1 MFQHLFMFV
10 SGKDLVLAFTRRSV
24 AALVDE
30 PMGMSAC
37 LKAPP
42 LTAFHASSAD
52 LFTTMCISVSEKMLN
67 LYYVLGRAVS
77 GNTAGGKRE
86 ESGQKAGGKREKILS
101 GPLNIFRC
109 LSGLIWPL
117 EIFSSIMCVKSTK
130 TNMVIKLQNLMLFQ
144 K

>member
-1 MFQHLFMFV
+1 
-10 SGKDLVLAFTRRSV
+10 
-24 AALVDE
+24 
-30 PMGMSAC
+30 
-37 LKAPP
+37 
-42 LTAFHASSAD
+42 
-52 LFTTMCISVSEKMLN
+52 MCISVSEKMLN